1 MKRQRFILP
10 ATLALLGA
18 LAAPMA
24 TAQTNGTCDP
34 ARQGA
39 CAQTQKT
46 TATQKNTATQKAT
59 ASQKATAGQKTT
71 ATQKSTT
78 TQKAASKSATTAPKV
93 GDSAKGGQTFQRA
106 SNSRVAAQDSAHE
119 YRVVN
124 SSLVLVN
131 RKSLKIEKVLGP
143 VSQFT
148 QQ

>member
-10 ATLALLGA
+10 ATVALLGA

-24 TAQTNGTCDP
+24 MAQTNGTCDL

-46 TATQKNTATQKAT
+46 TATQKSTAT
-59 ASQKATAGQKTT
+59 QKATAGQKT
-71 ATQKSTT
+71 AP

-93 GDSAKGGQTFQRA
+93 GDSAKGGQAFQRA
-106 SNSRVAAQDSAHE
+106 SNSRVAAPDSAHE